1 MVLWVLIVDLCYYGL
16 VLVLLNLRYWWLL
29 VGFAMCLLLLQ
40 VVGFVCF
47 LVLGDCGW
55 ACLYCVLL
63 FIVL

>member
-1 MVLWVLIVDLCYYGL
+1 MVLWVLIVALCYYGL

-55 ACLYCVLL
+55 HVCIVYCCS
-63 FIVL
+63 

>member
-1 MVLWVLIVDLCYYGL
+1 MVLWVLIVALCYYGL

-29 VGFAMCLLLLQ
+29 VGFAMCSLLLQ

-47 LVLGDCGW
+47 LVLGDCGC
-55 ACLYCVLL
+55 ACLHCVLL